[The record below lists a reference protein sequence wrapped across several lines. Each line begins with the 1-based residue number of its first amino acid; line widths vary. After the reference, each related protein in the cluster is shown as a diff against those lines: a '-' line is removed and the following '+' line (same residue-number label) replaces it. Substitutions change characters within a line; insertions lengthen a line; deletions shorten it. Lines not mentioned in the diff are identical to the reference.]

1 MRVRIRPTEAIHFA
15 ALVDLTALA
24 LVLRHRLENPGAM
37 FLGYAALAAGLCL
50 MTLLARRIDRLPAPM
65 AFLVDFYPAAF
76 LPILFNT
83 LEPLIQA
90 LRGGARDDLL
100 IAADR
105 AMFGVD
111 VTVWMQRFV
120 HPVLNDL
127 FYSFYATYYFIA
139 LTLGLVLWLHDRA
152 TARRYVFTLMVV
164 YYVSYAGYFLIPAL
178 GPRFAQAAQYTV
190 SLTTTPIARTINDT
204 INNMEK
210 TKFDVF
216 PSGHT
221 MISVA
226 VLLVAW
232 ERSRKTFWFL
242 LPVATGLIV
251 STVYCRYHYLVDL
264 IAGAT
269 LACIS
274 VPIGERIYDRL
285 VVDRGSRV
293 EGGARLP
300 SP

>member
-1 MRVRIRPTEAIHFA
+1 VRLRPTEAAHF
-15 ALVDLTALA
+15 TALA
-24 LVLRHRLENPGAM
+24 VLTGMAILLNDRLADFRGM
-37 FLGYAALAAGLCL
+37 LLGYAGLAL
-50 MTLLARRIDRLPAPM
+50 LLLVITAIAPRVDRLPAPL
-65 AFLVDFYPAAF
+65 AFVVDFYPAGF

-100 IAADR
+100 IGVDR
-105 AMFGVD
+105 FLFGVD
-111 VTVWMQRFV
+111 VTVWAQRLV

-127 FYSFYATYYFIA
+127 FYCFYSTYYFIS
-139 LTLGLVLWLHDRA
+139 LSLGIVLWVRSRP
-152 TARRYVFTLMVV
+152 TARRFVFTLMIV
-164 YYVSYAGYFLIPAL
+164 YYVSWTGYFMIPAL

-232 ERSRKTFWFL
+232 KRARDVFWVL
-242 LPVATGLIV
+242 LPIATGLVI
-251 STVYCRYHYLVDL
+251 STVYCRYHYVIDV
-264 IAGAT
+264 IAGTT
-269 LACIS
+269 LAFVT
-274 VPIGERIYDRL
+274 VPLGDGIYDR
-285 VVDRGSRV
+285 VMASR
-293 EGGARLP
+293 AP
-300 SP
+300 AA

>member
-15 ALVDLTALA
+15 ALAVLTAMA
-24 LVLRHRLENPGAM
+24 LLLRHRLENPGAM
-37 FLGYAALAAGLCL
+37 FLGYAALAAGVCL
-50 MTLLARRIDRLPAPM
+50 MTFLARRIDRLPTPVAY
-65 AFLVDFYPAAF
+65 LVDFYPAAL

-111 VTVWMQRFV
+111 VTVWMQRLV
-120 HPVLNDL
+120 HPVLNDI
-127 FYSFYATYYFIA
+127 FYSSYATYYFIA
-139 LTLGLVLWLHDRA
+139 LTLGLVLWLHDRS
-152 TARRYVFTLMVV
+152 TARRYVFTLVVV

-178 GPRFAQAAQYTV
+178 GPRFAQASEYTV

-204 INNMEK
+204 INSMEK
-210 TKFDVF
+210 TKVDVF

-232 ERSRKTFWFL
+232 KRSRKTFWFL
-242 LPVATGLIV
+242 LPVATGLII
-251 STVYCRYHYLVDL
+251 STVYCRYHYVIDL

-274 VPIGERIYDRL
+274 VPIGDRIYDRL
-285 VVDRGSRV
+285 VNGRELTVDS
-293 EGGARLP
+293 EAWTA
-300 SP
+300 